1 MAANIEQ
8 IFRSF
13 VVSKMREIQEEQEQQ
28 QHGGGK
34 VEGQP
39 NGDTIPAEQAN
50 PSDDTVAGAGSRQND
65 QIVQKIEEV
74 LSGAL
79 DTELQCKSDVDKK
92 PAKSSSKSAKR
103 SSTGEDEI
111 PRKKSKKNKKHKS
124 KKKKKKKKKRKKE
137 KKHKKQPKEAKL
149 STRHGEHAE
158 LQPASHLMPEKSSS
172 QLSEQHGGSGDA
184 NLAVHMQS
192 EQVCLKASEELD
204 RQALG
209 LVSHSGTDS
218 QQSLEN
224 LGSEKGT
231 LCQINPPFNLQGGQS
246 DIQENTSITQTNVCT
261 REEQIKQSHENIYPT
276 AINASEIGVRVDTGN
291 DTLSSI
297 PSAVVSRSEIQKASS
312 STLASEVI
320 EALEGSEVILKS
332 KGTGK
337 VKALDTALESDAMEV
352 LNYSEVSL
360 QSVAQWGA
368 KELGATSESV
378 SLASNVTAIAKS
390 ANQAEMN
397 TVKVAHL
404 SVAMEEGKIPEA
416 EKSLH
421 MGNVKNVERSLEL
434 GDMSRTLEPVLK
446 PSLISDNLGVMQC
459 SPMDS
464 SGVSPQH
471 AFKISAVTAVNQAEI
486 KSAKVPLGLGAVTKV
501 KDIEQQMQNVKALEE
516 ALQPVAVVEPKTLE
530 TIVEPVGV
538 TAKDVKAAQECLQ
551 TDVVKDMESTTD
563 PATVLNASGM
573 FLRPKVLTETK
584 SMERTQESA
593 LPAELADR
601 KVVVEARSLT
611 AIVEPAVAAQTC
623 VPQTT
628 PEIQVTECFKGPQAT
643 VEVAALAGIKSRE
656 TSQATLQLENTSASK
671 ISESILQPISVPEAK
686 GSEAMWFLRQEKLRE
701 SGSET
706 EANVRGLEATP
717 LSLQKDVARG
727 LAATLDSTAVSKGSE
742 VNAHLLAMKV
752 GSLRPVKSLETTT
765 RRVSET
771 EIKDSEADRAGT
783 EMKMC
788 SSHLYMKGVGDLGH
802 PASVGLAKTQG
813 LEAVLQPGT
822 LSVGRGLA
830 ENVSS
835 EAKMDGK
842 VIEASQGLNALEER
856 TERTP
861 ESVVTCVSM
870 EPVKESEALAGMMHL
885 KTTAGR
891 EPKHT
896 ETAAEPLGA
905 SRTVCSIISQ
915 SQVMTHTRTSQT
927 GMIGEM
933 KDSEQATRS
942 GTVEVRGLDNLSEVE
957 AIAEVK
963 TLQLKQMKNLEMV
976 VGSETR
982 TLMQGLG
989 GTLAPEVVTEMR
1001 HSEVAPEDSNKAEA
1015 RSGEAVEPV
1024 QTVMSQTLET
1034 SSKPEAVL
1042 ESLSRAEEKTVASE
1056 ILTEARK
1063 GTLESDLESEISTD
1077 VTTQGPAV
1085 EYITETR
1092 RTSTK
1097 TDEPLLINLKGLEE
1111 TSETEKAM
1119 ETEYLEP
1126 SSEAGEVRWLQSMKE
1141 SATVKKDSETTEE
1154 PEVHMDIRGLETSQT
1169 SGNVAMDVLDD
1180 ASGAVQEYL
1189 HTEKQEHLEGKPAA
1203 ESRRAESAPEI
1214 LSAVEMKS
1222 SEAVPKP
1229 GDMKDLETT
1238 LEHEVA
1244 AEVQYAEGMQG
1255 QQMEDVRV
1263 QAEECEMMLDK
1274 GDGEQTEAFEPL
1286 IEETVLSSSHAAGKK
1301 DSAGTY
1307 ESEIDTKQLE
1317 AAPAGMAG
1325 AKDLEAGALPETVVE
1340 LQHAEAAVRLEAETK
1355 DLEAAAVPET
1365 VTEAAAATAEES
1377 QSEGVLQ
1384 AEAVKE
1390 ATPEQESR
1398 RRDSETS
1405 DVQPDVAARMKET
1418 LMRLEKVIEKSSHR
1432 SSDKKHDAKK
1442 QKRSR
1447 SKSQSRSRKRKKK
1460 SRSRSTSRRLTSK
1473 RARSRSRN
1481 DSVSRKKHSKSRSRS
1496 VEKRERRVSSRRSR
1510 RRRSRSSDRY
1520 RSKSRSPEKRLS
1532 SGRSRHRRS
1541 RSSDRYRSKSGSV
1554 EKRQSSRRSR
1564 RRRSRSSDRYR
1575 SKSRS
1580 MEKRQSSRRSGRR
1593 RSRSSDRYR
1602 SKSRSVEKRQ
1612 SSRRSGRRRS
1622 RSSDRYRSKSRSV
1635 EKRQSSRRSGRR
1647 RSRSSDRYRSKSRS
1661 VEKRLSSRR
1670 SGRRRSRSSDRYRSK
1685 SLSVEK
1691 RESRLSSRRSRRR
1704 RSRSSDR
1711 SKSRSRSSEKRG
1723 GKEYS
1728 WRFRNRSGSSDRS
1741 KSRSRS
1747 VEKRSRKASL
1757 RRSKRQRSKSS
1768 DGYKSRSRSVEK
1780 RERKQS
1786 SRKSKRKRSKS
1797 SDRYK
1802 SRSKSVEKKKESSRK
1817 SKRRRSKSSDR
1828 YKSRS
1833 RSAEKKHKESS
1844 KKSKRKRSKS
1854 SDSVKSRSKSTEK
1867 RGSKLSSLKSS
1878 SKCVESSGPQEST
1891 KSLEKVD
1898 VPEASEGSSS
1908 KSSNGPMSVALSAEG
1923 INGPALP
1930 PTFGSLDRSSS
1941 SVENAAELQPSAMPE
1956 LGSSETQDSQE
1967 LRSMPVEA
1975 MVSELSVTS
1984 ENGSAEKS
1992 MALESPLP
2000 ELTYSTCRSRS
2011 SSVEKTGDPGTSSVT
2026 EFQLSTS
2033 CEDESISLEKI
2044 EGPELLLT
2052 LESGCSV
2059 SSGDY
2064 KTISSSS
2071 GKTEVQGSSLMSDGH
2086 ELSHISIEKTP
2097 IKFLQVP
2104 ESGSSTL
2111 ADSPESRSLSPETVE
2126 AQKSFLAPEVTSSA
2140 FPDVCES
2147 ASLPIE
2153 KSQMQEPSPAS
2164 DNGCFKSPD
2173 GHESG
2178 SGSAARI
2185 EKLPLMSEG
2194 GSYKSPDGN
2203 QHRSSSV
2210 ENVKVADISLASECG
2225 PVENLR
2231 GLISAS
2237 YSEKMQEVVLTTVE
2251 QSCKSSEVH
2260 GSGLSVDRVVDGP
2273 ALSQVVDSSESS
2285 EMRELRYL
2293 PSGRME
2299 GTGSF
2304 LIKSG
2309 IPVCHDGHKS
2319 KHNYIEKTE
2328 GVELSLAPE
2337 LRCSAFP
2344 EGCELTST
2352 GLEKMEVQKPSLPL
2366 EDGFSTSAD
2375 CELGSTATEKLQ
2387 AQVTSLT
2394 SEGGLFLLPD
2404 SHEMRPIPAEKVEVQ
2419 KSRELKY
2426 IASPDGHELRSA
2438 YDEEIQV
2445 QEPPVILE
2453 SRCFV
2458 SSDGHALTPTRVEVE
2473 EPSQISENDYTV
2485 GLDGPELAPAEKTE
2499 MRELHQM
2506 SEERYSVSVESQELQ
2521 SHLVE
2526 KADVQEPALTPEN
2539 EYAVSWENQE
2549 LRTSSPEKTE
2559 MHKASVALFSE
2570 DHKLPSSLSEKT
2582 EVQECSV
2589 LSENEYAVSPEGH
2602 ELAVSPAARDGQ
2614 EPILTSDGEYTV
2626 FPEGQGL
2633 LAENTVVQEPSLVP
2647 HSQYAASP
2655 EGQELLYGHT
2665 EKAEVQECSLPSE
2678 NEYEVSPESHDLK
2691 SSLVEKEEM
2700 EEPSETSESESSVSA
2715 DSQEQQSSVVRRADV
2730 QELSLSEGECAMSPE
2745 GQELQSS
2752 PAENVEAKEPS
2763 LTSENEH
2770 ALSPEGYESRF
2781 THAEKTQGVDSSLI
2795 SESDHH
2801 LSFESQEVKFTT
2813 VEKADVQERSP
2824 TPENEHGGFRN
2835 DQELGYTTAGNE
2847 GCLEPLTSNDR
2858 ASMSPDGSDLKSMPV
2873 ENMDDAVPSLLP
2885 ESGFS
2890 MSPGGYS
2897 VKSGLCEET
2906 GDLEPSSIAERRH
2919 SVSSYQEDHELQSPV
2934 EEEGLESS
2942 LTPEHRRSVSP
2953 EGHDQ
2958 KSTVDE
2964 ELDDREPSL
2973 TSEHRQSLSPD
2984 DRESRSSI
2992 GEEAEY
2998 LEQPLTTER
3007 RSSVSSDEH
3016 ESRSTTGEEVEDAEP
3031 SLTAERRDSTSSD
3044 DRESRSTTGE
3054 DVEDGE
3060 ASLTAE
3066 RRHSTSSDDHESRS
3080 TTGEEGEDME
3090 PSLTAEDRR
3099 SVSPDGQES
3108 RSTLGEEAEDQE
3120 LALADERTHSTSSD
3134 EHESRSTAGEDVE
3147 DMEPSLTAEGR
3158 DSTSSDEH
3166 ESRSTAGEEGEDVE
3180 PSLTTEHRR
3189 SISPDGRES
3198 RSTTGEEVDDVE
3210 PSLTAERRDSTSS
3223 EEHES
3228 RSTTGEEG
3236 EDAEASLADEDKQD
3250 SMPLDRSEE
3259 QDSSFIPESRR
3270 SESSEREKS
3279 VDKMSDKESS
3289 QRSTSRHSKSPS
3301 PPKSRSTSVEKV
3313 ADESSRRSRHRRSRS
3328 TARQKSRSTSAEK
3341 TVDKESS
3348 RRSRRRRSRST
3359 ARQRSQSTSVE
3370 KAADKESSRRS
3381 RRRRSRSTARQRSR
3395 SKSVEKTADKE
3406 SSRRSRS
3413 RRSRSSQR
3421 RSQRYDTE
3429 SRSRRNRSRSGTRRR
3444 ASRSKSNRRSRS
3456 SSLSRSRHRR
3466 RSRSRSASR
3475 RRRSLSRDRRKRSQ
3489 RNRSRSTDRRRRRSD
3504 SRDRRISLRLRSR
3517 SRTPVRQRRSRSRGR
3532 RRSSSRSPIRLRR
3545 SRSSGR
3551 RRYSRSPDRRRSRS
3565 SERFS
3570 SRSPKRLTDLDKAQ
3584 LLEIAKANAAAM
3596 CAKSGVPLPPS
3607 LMPLLSQKKDDKANQ
3622 KSSRDTLKE
3631 LTEKCKKIAQSTDDV
3646 IVNKPHVSDEEEE
3659 ERPFYNHPFKLSE
3672 PKPIFFNLSTPSI
3685 KPAPPPQPKNQVSLS
3700 KEFPVSSGSQHRK
3713 KEADSVYGEWVPV
3726 EKGKEESK
3734 DDVFPKPSIEGVDI
3748 TAAMNDRATAQKR
3761 LSENSFDLEAMC
3773 MLNRAQEQIDA
3784 WAQSNSIPGQFTG
3797 STGAQILSSD
3807 ELTNSGPQAWI
3818 RKDQFLR
3825 AAPVTGGMGA
3835 QLMRKM
3841 GWREGEGLGKNKEG
3855 SVEPIMVDFKTD
3867 RKGLVAVGEKAQKR
3881 SGHYVVM
3888 KDLSGKH
3895 PVSALMEIC
3904 NKRRWTPPE
3913 FVLVDDSGPD
3923 HRKHFIFKVR
3933 VNGNEYRP
3941 TFASLNKKHAK
3952 ATAATAALQ
3961 AMGLVPKESMVN
3973 TTMFRSASHR

>member
-1 MAANIEQ
+1 MASQPPAPAGPARAGTRGPAPLPTMAQPEPPA
-8 IFRSF
+8 S
-13 VVSKMREIQEEQEQQ
+13 
-28 QHGGGK
+28 GK

-50 PSDDTVAGAGSRQND
+50 PSDETGAGSRQND

-92 PAKSSSKSAKR
+92 PSKSSTKSAKR

-149 STRHGEHAE
+149 SARHGEHAD

-172 QLSEQHGGSGDA
+172 QLSEQYGGCGDA
-184 NLAVHMQS
+184 NLAVHVQS
-192 EQVCLKASEELD
+192 EQLCLKAGEELD

-209 LVSHSGTDS
+209 LISHSGADS
-218 QQSLEN
+218 QQTLEN

-231 LCQINPPFNLQGGQS
+231 LCQINPPFNLEGSRS
-246 DIQENTSITQTNVCT
+246 DTQENTSITQTTVCT
-261 REEQIKQSHENIYPT
+261 REEQIKQSHESIYPT
-276 AINASEIGVRVDTGN
+276 AINTSEIGVLVGTGN
-291 DTLSSI
+291 DTSSST
-297 PSAVVSRSEIQKASS
+297 PATAASRSEIQK
-312 STLASEVI
+312 
-320 EALEGSEVILKS
+320 GSEVILKS
-332 KGTGK
+332 KGTGE
-337 VKALDTALESDAMEV
+337 VKASDTALESEAMEV
-352 LNYSEVSL
+352 SNYSEASL

-368 KELGATSESV
+368 KDLGATSESV
-378 SLASNVTAIAKS
+378 SLASNMTTISKS
-390 ANQAEMN
+390 ANQAGMD
-397 TVKVAHL
+397 TVKVGHL
-404 SVAMEEGKIPEA
+404 
-416 EKSLH
+416 
-421 MGNVKNVERSLEL
+421 SLEL
-434 GDMSRTLEPVLK
+434 AGVSRTLEPTSK
-446 PSLISDNLGVMQC
+446 PSVTSDNLRVMQC

-464 SGVSPQH
+464 SGVLKADVSSQH
-471 AFKISAVTAVNQAEI
+471 AFQISAVTAMNQAEI
-486 KSAKVPLGLGAVTKV
+486 KSAKVPLGPGAVTKV
-501 KDIEQQMQNVKALEE
+501 KDTEQHTENVKALEE
-516 ALQPVAVVEPKTLE
+516 ALQPVAVVKPQTME
-530 TIVEPVGV
+530 TIMEPVGV
-538 TAKDVKAAQECLQ
+538 KAKDVKAARECLQ
-551 TDVVKDMESTTD
+551 TDVVKDVESTTG
-563 PATVLNASGM
+563 PAIVLNASGM
-573 FLRPKVLTETK
+573 FLQPQVLTETK
-584 SMERTQESA
+584 SMARTQEPA
-593 LPAELADR
+593 LPAELADS
-601 KVVVEARSLT
+601 KVVVEASLT
-611 AIVEPAVAAQTC
+611 SVAEPVAAVQTC
-623 VPQTT
+623 ASQTA
-628 PEIQVTECFKGPQAT
+628 PEIQVTERLQAT
-643 VEVAALAGIKSRE
+643 VEVAALTGVKGQEA
-656 TSQATLQLENTSASK
+656 SQATLQLENSSASK
-671 ISESILQPISVPEAK
+671 ISESTLKPVCTMETK
-686 GSEAMWFLRQEKLRE
+686 GSQGTLLLRQEKLSG

-706 EANVRGLEATP
+706 ELNVRGLEASP
-717 LSLQKDVARG
+717 LYLQKDMARC
-727 LAATLDSTAVSKGSE
+727 LAATLDSAVVSKCSLVNLGSVAGVE
-742 VNAHLLAMKV
+742 AGSDAHLLAMKV
-752 GSLRPVKSLETTT
+752 GSARPMESLETATQL
-765 RRVSET
+765 VADT
-771 EIKDSEADRAGT
+771 EMKDLEADRAGT
-783 EMKMC
+783 EMKTC
-788 SSHLYMKGVGDLGH
+788 SSHPYLKGVGDLGH
-802 PASVGLAKTQG
+802 PASIGLAKTQA
-813 LEAVLQPGT
+813 LDAVLQPGT
-822 LSVGRGLA
+822 ISVGRGLA
-830 ENVSS
+830 ENVCSQ
-835 EAKMDGK
+835 AKMDSK
-842 VIEASQGLNALEER
+842 VLEASPGPIALEQR
-856 TERTP
+856 SERTP
-861 ESVVTCVSM
+861 ESVVTCVSR
-870 EPVKESEALAGMMHL
+870 EPVKESEALVGMMHL

-891 EPKHT
+891 EPKHRKT
-896 ETAAEPLGA
+896 VAEPLGA
-905 SRTVCSIISQ
+905 SRTECSITSQ

-927 GMIGEM
+927 GMVGEM
-933 KDSEQATRS
+933 KDSELATS
-942 GTVEVRGLDNLSEVE
+942 STTVEVRGLDNLLEVE
-957 AIAEVK
+957 AIAEV
-963 TLQLKQMKNLEMV
+963 TTSQLTQMKNLEMV

-982 TLMQGLG
+982 TLMQGLR
-989 GTLAPEVVTEMR
+989 GTLASEVVTEMR
-1001 HSEVAPEDSNKAEA
+1001 RSEVAPDDPNKAEA
-1015 RSGEAVEPV
+1015 RSGEVILEPV

-1034 SSKPEAVL
+1034 SSRSEAIL
-1042 ESLSRAEEKTVASE
+1042 ESLSRAEEKTVVSE
-1056 ILTEARK
+1056 IMTEARK
-1063 GTLESDLESEISTD
+1063 GTLESKISSD
-1077 VTTQGPAV
+1077 MTTQGPTV
-1085 EYITETR
+1085 GYIVTTR

-1097 TDEPLLINLKGLEE
+1097 TDEPSLINLKGLEE

-1119 ETEYLEP
+1119 EAEYLEP
-1126 SSEAGEVRWLQSMKE
+1126 VSEAGEVRWFQSMKE
-1141 SATVKKDSETTEE
+1141 SAAVEVKDSETPAE
-1154 PEVHMDIRGLETSQT
+1154 PEVHMDIQSLETSQT
-1169 SGNVAMDVLDD
+1169 SGNMGAVDVLED
-1180 ASGAVQEYL
+1180 ASGAVPECL
-1189 HTEKQEHLEGKPAA
+1189 CTEKQEHLEAETAA
-1203 ESRRAESAPEI
+1203 EWKSAEDAPEI

-1229 GDMKDLETT
+1229 GDMKDLETM

-1244 AEVQYAEGMQG
+1244 AEVQYAEGVQG

-1263 QAEECEMMLDK
+1263 QTEECEMLLEKRDV
-1274 GDGEQTEAFEPL
+1274 EQTQASEHL
-1286 IEETVLSSSHAAGKK
+1286 IEETFFSSSHAAGEK
-1301 DSAGTY
+1301 DSAGTCA
-1307 ESEIDTKQLE
+1307 SEIDMKQLE
-1317 AAPAGMAG
+1317 AAPANVSE
-1325 AKDLEAGALPETVVE
+1325 AKDLETGSIPETVVE
-1340 LQHAEAAVRLEAETK
+1340 LQHAEAAVGLEAETK
-1355 DLEAAAVPET
+1355 DLEAAPVPET
-1365 VTEAAAATAEES
+1365 VMEVAAVAAEEG
-1377 QSEGVLQ
+1377 QSEGILQ

-1390 ATPEQESR
+1390 ATPERDSR

-1432 SSDKKHDAKK
+1432 SDKKHDAKK

-1460 SRSRSTSRRLTSK
+1460 SRSHSTSRRLTSK

-1520 RSKSRSPEKRLS
+1520 RSKSRSAEKRLS
-1532 SGRSRHRRS
+1532 SMRSRHRRS
-1541 RSSDRYRSKSGSV
+1541 RSSDRYRSKSRSV

-1564 RRRSRSSDRYR
+1564 
-1575 SKSRS
+1575 
-1580 MEKRQSSRRSGRR
+1580 RR

-1622 RSSDRYRSKSRSV
+1622 RSSDRYRSKSRSLEKRQSSRRSGRRRSRSSDRYRSKSRSV
-1635 EKRQSSRRSGRR
+1635 EKRQSSRRSRRR

-1685 SLSVEK
+1685 SLSVDK

-1728 WRFRNRSGSSDRS
+1728 WRFRNRGSGSSDRS

-1833 RSAEKKHKESS
+1833 RSTEKKHKESS

-1854 SDSVKSRSKSTEK
+1854 SDSVKSRSKSAEK
-1867 RGSKLSSLKSS
+1867 RGSKLSSVKSS
-1878 SKCVESSGPQEST
+1878 SKCVESSELQEST
-1891 KSLEKVD
+1891 RCLEKVD
-1898 VPEASEGSSS
+1898 GPGASADSSS
-1908 KSSNGPMSVALSAEG
+1908 QSSNGPMSVALSAEG
-1923 INGPALP
+1923 INGPELP
-1930 PTFGSLDRSSS
+1930 PASESAFSETFDSLDKSTL
-1941 SVENAAELQPSAMPE
+1941 SVENTAGLQPSAIPE
-1956 LGSSETQDSQE
+1956 LGVSEIPDNQE
-1967 LRSMPVEA
+1967 RRSVPVEEG

-1992 MALESPLP
+1992 AALEPSLP
-2000 ELTYSTCRSRS
+2000 ELAYSTSKSRS
-2011 SSVEKTGDPGTSSVT
+2011 SSVEKTGDPEISSVT

-2033 CEDESISLEKI
+2033 REDESRSLKEI
-2044 EGPELLLT
+2044 EGPEPLLT

-2059 SSGDY
+2059 SSDDY

-2071 GKTEVQGSSLMSDGH
+2071 GRMEAQGSSLMSDGH
-2086 ELSHISIEKTP
+2086 ELSHISVEKTP
-2097 IKFLQVP
+2097 FQVLQVP
-2104 ESGSSTL
+2104 ESESSAL
-2111 ADSPESRSLSPETVE
+2111 ADSPASRSLSSETVE
-2126 AQKSFLAPEVTSSA
+2126 AQNSFLAPEVTCSA
-2140 FPDVCES
+2140 FPDGCES
-2147 ASLPIE
+2147 ASLPVE
-2153 KSQMQEPSPAS
+2153 KGQMQEPSPAS
-2164 DNGCFKSPD
+2164 DNGCFRSPD

-2178 SGSAARI
+2178 SSSAARR
-2185 EKLPLMSEG
+2185 EELPFLSEG
-2194 GSYKSPDGN
+2194 GSFKSPDGN
-2203 QHRSSSV
+2203 QHRTSSV
-2210 ENVKVADISLASECG
+2210 PDASLTSECG
-2225 PVENLR
+2225 PVENSS

-2237 YSEKMQEVVLTTVE
+2237 YSEKIQEVVLTTVE
-2251 QSCKSSEVH
+2251 QSCKSSEVR
-2260 GSGLSVDRVVDGP
+2260 GSGLSVDKVLDGP
-2273 ALSQVVDSSESS
+2273 ALSQVVVDSSESS

-2293 PSGRME
+2293 PPGKFE

-2304 LIKSG
+2304 LISKSG
-2309 IPVCHDGHKS
+2309 IPMCHDGHKS
-2319 KHNYIEKTE
+2319 KHNYIDKTE

-2344 EGCELTST
+2344 EGYESTST
-2352 GLEKMEVQKPSLPL
+2352 GLEKVEVQKPALPL

-2375 CELGSTATEKLQ
+2375 CELGSTTTENLQ
-2387 AQVTSLT
+2387 AQMTSVT
-2394 SEGGLFLLPD
+2394 SEGGFFLLPD
-2404 SHEMRPIPAEKVEVQ
+2404 SHELRPIPAEKVEVQ
-2419 KSRELKY
+2419 KSPELKY
-2426 IASPDGHELRSA
+2426 TASPDGHELRSA

-2453 SRCFV
+2453 SRCSV
-2458 SSDGHALTPTRVEVE
+2458 SSVGHELTSTHVERNEVE
-2473 EPSQISENDYTV
+2473 EPSQIPENDYTL
-2485 GLDGPELAPAEKTE
+2485 GLDGSELTSTPAGKTE
-2499 MRELHQM
+2499 MRELHHV
-2506 SEERYSVSVESQELQ
+2506 SEERYSVSIESQELQ

-2526 KADVQEPALTPEN
+2526 KAEVQEPAVTPEN
-2539 EYAVSWENQE
+2539 YYAVSWENQD

-2559 MHKASVALFSE
+2559 MHEASVVPDNEYAVSSE
-2570 DHKLPSSLSEKT
+2570 DHELPSIHAEKT
-2582 EVQECSV
+2582 EVQECSL
-2589 LSENEYAVSPEGH
+2589 LSENEYAVSPEGQ
-2602 ELAVSPAARDGQ
+2602 EVAISPATRDRQ
-2614 EPILTSDGEYTV
+2614 EPFLTSDGEYTV

-2633 LAENTVVQEPSLVP
+2633 QTTLAENRVVQEPSLIP
-2647 HSQYAASP
+2647 DTQYAASP
-2655 EGQELLYGHT
+2655 EGQELLSAHT
-2665 EKAEVQECSLPSE
+2665 EKAEVPECSLPSE
-2678 NEYEVSPESHDLK
+2678 NEYEVYPESRDFR
-2691 SSLVEKEEM
+2691 SGPVEKEET
-2700 EEPSETSESESSVSA
+2700 EEPSETSESESSMST
-2715 DSQEQQSSVVRRADV
+2715 DSQEQQSSVVRTAEV

-2752 PAENVEAKEPS
+2752 PAENVDAKELS
-2763 LTSENEH
+2763 LTSENER
-2770 ALSPEGYESRF
+2770 ALSPEEYESRLA
-2781 THAEKTQGVDSSLI
+2781 HAEKTQGVDSSLV
-2795 SESDHH
+2795 SESDHL
-2801 LSFESQEVKFTT
+2801 LSFESQEVRFTHIVT
-2813 VEKADVQERSP
+2813 ADVQELSP
-2824 TPENEHGGFRN
+2824 APEIEASPDDR
-2835 DQELGYTTAGNE
+2835 ELRYTTVGNE
-2847 GCLEPLTSNDR
+2847 DCLEPLAPNDR
-2858 ASMSPDGSDLKSMPV
+2858 ASMYPDGRDVKSIPV
-2873 ENMDDAVPSLLP
+2873 EKMDDGVPFSMP
-2885 ESGFS
+2885 ESGCC
-2890 MSPGGYS
+2890 MSPDGYS
-2897 VKSGLCEET
+2897 VKSGPGEET
-2906 GDLEPSSIAERRH
+2906 GDLEPSERRH
-2919 SVSSYQEDHELQSPV
+2919 SVSSYQEDHEPQSPV

-2953 EGHDQ
+2953 EGRDQ

-2964 ELDDREPSL
+2964 EMDDREPSL
-2973 TSEHRQSLSPD
+2973 TSEHRQSMSPD
-2984 DRESRSSI
+2984 DHESRSSI

-2998 LEQPLTTER
+2998 LEQPLTVER

-3016 ESRSTTGEEVEDAEP
+3016 ESRSTAGEEVEDAEP

-3044 DRESRSTTGE
+3044 DRESRSTAGE
-3054 DVEDGE
+3054 DLEDGE
-3060 ASLTAE
+3060 PSLTAE

-3090 PSLTAEDRR
+3090 PSSTAEDRR

-3120 LALADERTHSTSSD
+3120 LASTAERAHSTSSD

-3147 DMEPSLTAEGR
+3147 DMEPSLTAERR
-3158 DSTSSDEH
+3158 DSTSSDEP
-3166 ESRSTAGEEGEDVE
+3166 ESRSTAGEEGEDAE

-3189 SISPDGRES
+3189 STSPDGRES
-3198 RSTTGEEVDDVE
+3198 RSTTGEDVDDVE
-3210 PSLTAERRDSTSS
+3210 PSLIAERRDSTSS

-3250 SMPLDRSEE
+3250 SMPLDRSDE
-3259 QDSSFIPESRR
+3259 QDSSFVPESRR

-3289 QRSTSRHSKSPS
+3289 QRSTSRLSKSPS
-3301 PPKSRSTSVEKV
+3301 PQKSRSTSVEKA
-3313 ADESSRRSRHRRSRS
+3313 ADEESSRRSRHRRSRS

-3381 RRRRSRSTARQRSR
+3381 RRRRSRSTARQRSQ
-3395 SKSVEKTADKE
+3395 SKSVEKTGDKE

-3456 SSLSRSRHRR
+3456 RSLSRSRHRR

-3517 SRTPVRQRRSRSRGR
+3517 SRTPLRQRRSRSRGR

-3818 RKDQFLR
+3818 RKGQ
-3825 AAPVTGGMGA
+3825 
-3835 QLMRKM
+3835 
-3841 GWREGEGLGKNKEG
+3841 
-3855 SVEPIMVDFKTD
+3855 I
-3867 RKGLVAVGEKAQKR
+3867 LVAAFLPR
-3881 SGHYVVM
+3881 SM
-3888 KDLSGKH
+3888 
-3895 PVSALMEIC
+3895 PALLF
-3904 NKRRWTPPE
+3904 TT
-3913 FVLVDDSGPD
+3913 L
-3923 HRKHFIFKVR
+3923 
-3933 VNGNEYRP
+3933 RP
-3941 TFASLNKKHAK
+3941 SR
-3952 ATAATAALQ
+3952 
-3961 AMGLVPKESMVN
+3961 PRIS
-3973 TTMFRSASHR
+3973 S